1 MGVSCRRRSQTVFE
15 VMALSHVGSLIFL
28 VAALIGQTQSQTCE
42 EAPLCVV
49 SECTLPDCFCSGN
62 ETVLDQQEVD
72 QGHKKPQIVYLTFDD
87 ALSAAAD
94 TQFYQELFGTP
105 TNHTYSNPNG
115 CALRATHFITHSYT
129 DYSLVNKWWHYGHE
143 IASHS
148 VTHRNDLKYWEGM
161 TPEEFKAEA
170 VGQRRITGQFAALDP
185 CEIKGWRSPFLQ
197 GTGDTMYSVLEEE
210 NFDYDCTW
218 PTRRFGY
225 MDAEQGLYPYTLD
238 HKSVQDCPIEPCPKC
253 SHPGLWVQ
261 PMIDLEDEQ
270 LGVNPQFPD
279 EGMPCSMLDAC
290 VIPQPPFTQQRVFDM
305 LMKNFNRTYRG
316 DYDDFG
322 GWQDGNRAPWGLYM
336 HAAWFFGDQKWH
348 YDGYVQFLQEI
359 TNNERYPDV
368 WVVPIVAGIEYMKSP
383 LPQVVLQSM
392 GKTAGPFKCND
403 IEDQTG
409 LYDKLLYRCGNP
421 LSCKFNVTLPDDNI
435 FGQERYMK
443 ICSHKTDA
451 SGNDL
456 GRQNCP
462 DSDRYPW
469 LGEENHCGG
478 NVPCNDCQA

>member
-1 MGVSCRRRSQTVFE
+1 MGTVKST
-15 VMALSHVGSLIFL
+15 MWRQLILGSLAISA
-28 VAALIGQTQSQTCE
+28 VAAAWPNLKEGACE
-42 EAPLCVV
+42 EAVKCQPAC
-49 SECTLPDCFCSGN
+49 SEPGNTECQCSGN
-62 ETVLDQQEVD
+62 ETQIPINNR
-72 QGHKKPQIVYLTFDD
+72 PQIVYLTFDD
-87 ALSAAAD
+87 AFSALAEKD
-94 TQFYQELFGTP
+94 FYRPLFDG
-105 TNHTYSNPNG
+105 SLKNPND
-115 CALRATHFITHSYT
+115 CAIRATHFITHSYT
-129 DYSLVNKWWHYGHE
+129 DYSLVNQYWHMGHE
-143 IASHS
+143 MASHS
-148 VTHRNDLKYWEGM
+148 ITHRQGTSYWRDMSYEGWVDEM
-161 TPEEFKAEA
+161 
-170 VGQRRITGQFAALDP
+170 VGVRKMIGQFAAIDT
-185 CEIKGWRSPFLQ
+185 CQVKGARAPYLQ
-197 GTGDTMYSVLEEE
+197 GGGDTMYQMLQEKG
-210 NFDYDCTW
+210 FTYDCTW
-218 PTRRFGY
+218 PTRTYGY
-225 MDAEQGLYPYTLD
+225 VDAEAGLFPYTLD
-238 HKSVQDCPIEPCPKC
+238 YKSVQDCPIEPCPKC